1 MSHGKFSISSLLHTD
16 FQNTSN
22 YFSKNIVRNYL
33 CPQGVVLG
41 SKQMTRQNCRICN
54 SQINRQYHLLWNQKC
69 NSYTKEASLPLKRSP
84 PGGDPYTAA
93 FSPDPYTSLSPTTT
107 TFSSSLESFAS
118 DLPSRGFS
126 NQRQIENAQE
136 HCTLLR
142 IYPRKSNQSEEH
154 TCGSVRLVVFV
165 VESENHR
172 QDLGQRRCGRSGRNQ
187 EWRCRAWRRYLKR
200 CWTMNREKR
209 RWKKKAS
216 SYLRLRIYNSCFTCV
231 SLFCGPEWSDL

>member
-1 MSHGKFSISSLLHTD
+1 MSHGKFSISSLLHID

-22 YFSKNIVRNYL
+22 YFSKNTARNYL

-41 SKQMTRQNCRICN
+41 SKQMSRQNCRICN

-136 HCTLLR
+136 DCTPTTNLTKKTKSIWGTYCRGVKTAASMLFESVSEYGVSGGSDGLR
-142 IYPRKSNQSEEH
+142 NTR
-154 TCGSVRLVVFV
+154 TT
-165 VESENHR
+165 
-172 QDLGQRRCGRSGRNQ
+172 QRRRNGFSWFWPIRSLRPAADDYYTQ
-187 EWRCRAWRRYLKR
+187 EHPKSGGLQQSVK
-200 CWTMNREKR
+200 EE
-209 RWKKKAS
+209 
-216 SYLRLRIYNSCFTCV
+216 
-231 SLFCGPEWSDL
+231 SLIGD